1 MRKKCIVSSDQEP
14 VIMNRHVKAKL
25 IRNRI
30 IAVFVGAV
38 MIFFCILM
46 IGEISNSRKINEEK
60 EARKARLEEQ
70 IELEEQR
77 AAELDD
83 EEAYINSKE
92 YIEEKAKSIGY
103 VYPDEI
109 IFRRED

>member
-1 MRKKCIVSSDQEP
+1 
-14 VIMNRHVKAKL
+14 MNRSVKAKL

-30 IAVFVGAV
+30 IAVFVGAIV
-38 MIFFCILM
+38 IFICVLM
-46 IGEISNSRKINEEK
+46 IGEITNSRKSNEEK

-77 AAELDD
+77 GLELDD
-83 EEAYINSKE
+83 EEAYINTRD

>member
-1 MRKKCIVSSDQEP
+1 MSTKRSGAMKA
-14 VIMNRHVKAKL
+14 RVK
-25 IRNRI
+25 RNWI
-30 IAVFVGAV
+30 IALFVGAAV
-38 MIFFCILM
+38 AFFCFLM
-46 IGEISNSRKINEEK
+46 LRQIMSSINNNAEK
-60 EARKARLEEQ
+60 QARKARLEEQ

-77 AAELDD
+77 RSELDD
-83 EEAYINSKE
+83 EEAYIKTRE

>member
-1 MRKKCIVSSDQEP
+1 MSRKRSGA
-14 VIMNRHVKAKL
+14 VKAR
-25 IRNRI
+25 IRKNWI
-30 IAVFVGAV
+30 IAVFVGAAV
-38 MIFFCILM
+38 VFFCGLM
-46 IGEISNSRKINEEK
+46 VSQIMSSINNNAEK

-77 AAELDD
+77 RSELDD
-83 EEAYINSKE
+83 EEAYIKTRE

-109 IFRRED
+109 IFKRED